1 MKASAI
7 AEATIDT
14 LKAELGTLEAVYNK
28 SEISFK
34 NSKGEIKTCAIN
46 LIDRLG
52 RYAGPDDAKVKQAYL
67 DVYFKSTHEAKKAA
81 DSGCD
86 VRLSAGNSVKAGV
99 RVTSTVKGIEEK
111 SAPVSAQFAAAQKIA
126 KSIHAIRE
134 EIDKRIDRRNAAE
147 KAAEKAAEL
156 NKAVL
161 EALMGP
167 APAPVQAPAALELV
181 A

>member
-1 MKASAI
+1 MKAKDIASATL
-7 AEATIDT
+7 ET
-14 LKAELGTLEAVYNK
+14 LKAELGILEATYNK

-34 NSKGEIKTCAIN
+34 NSKGETKTCPIN

-81 DSGCD
+81 DRGCD
-86 VRLSAGNSVKAGV
+86 VRLSAGSSAKAGV

-111 SAPVSAQFAAAQKIA
+111 SAPVSAQFAAAQRIA

-134 EIDKRIDRRNAAE
+134 EIDRRN
-147 KAAEKAAEL
+147 AAEKAAEL

-167 APAPVQAPAALELV
+167 APVQAPVLTLAV

>member
-1 MKASAI
+1 MKAKLI
-7 AEATIDT
+7 AEASIET
-14 LKAELGTLEAVYNK
+14 LKAELGTLEAIYNK
-28 SEISFK
+28 SEITFK
-34 NSKGEIKTCAIN
+34 NSKGDLKTCPIN

-67 DVYFKSTHEAKKAA
+67 DVYFKATHEAKKAA
-81 DSGCD
+81 DKGAD

-134 EIDKRIDRRNAAE
+134 EIDKRSAAE
-147 KAAEKAAEL
+147 KAAEF
-156 NKAVL
+156 NKAVI
-161 EALMGP
+161 EALMGSAPVPAPLSVVP
-167 APAPVQAPAALELV
+167 APAAVAA
-181 A
+181 